1 MSWDIVGKRKWFL
14 VLSAVLL
21 IPGIVSLL
29 IPPSLTL
36 GLEFSS
42 GSALEVRFEDTVQFT
57 ESDVRAVMESMDHPE
72 AIIQVTGDN
81 GLLIRTDTLREA
93 IGDRPSEQSQIRD
106 ALNDQI
112 GPLTAEGFSFESVSP
127 VVARETVVR
136 TIWASVA
143 ATIGILIYVTWA
155 FRNVPNPV
163 RYGLAAIVALVHDVV
178 IVIGIFSIL
187 GKALGIEVD
196 VIFMVGLLT
205 IAGYSV
211 NDTIVVFDRIREN
224 VARSVNQDRPLS
236 VVINT
241 SLLES
246 MARSLNTSLTTMLV
260 IVALL
265 LIGGSTIR
273 PFLLVLACGVVIG
286 TYSSIFVAS
295 QFLGD
300 VGPRRTASPAAPATP
315 SHLASR
321 CLCQFGVSTNR
332 PTCAPSAMASQAAC
346 QCSKGNRLATTGRA
360 LPCCTKS
367 SADFRSSL
375 PAPDEP
381 RMAASRNMTS
391 ANGRGTSC
399 PLNSP
404 RSTSL
409 PYWPKHRNVERKMG
423 DPTVSSATS
432 TPASSVRA
440 STTSEKST
448 SPMQS
453 AWSAPKSS
461 SAPVFDSLLVT
472 A

>member
-14 VLSAVLL
+14 VLSALLL
-21 IPGIVSLL
+21 IPGIISLL
-29 IPPSLTL
+29 IPPSLNL

-42 GSALEVRFEDTVQFT
+42 GSALEVRFDERVQFT
-57 ESDVRAVMESMDHPE
+57 ESEVRVVLESMGHPE

-93 IGDRPSEQSQIRD
+93 VGDLQSEQSQIRD
-106 ALNDQI
+106 ALNERI
-112 GPLTAEGFSFESVSP
+112 GPITSEGFSFESVSP
-127 VVARETVVR
+127 LVARETVVK
-136 TIWASVA
+136 TIWASIA
-143 ATIGILIYVTWA
+143 AAIGILVYVTWA

-187 GKALGIEVD
+187 GKALDIEVD

-224 VARSVNQDRPLS
+224 VARSVNQDRPLAT
-236 VVINT
+236 VINT

-295 QFLGD
+295 QFLVMWDRGELRRLL
-300 VGPRRTASPAAPATP
+300 PRRRQAT
-315 SHLASR
+315 
-321 CLCQFGVSTNR
+321 
-332 PTCAPSAMASQAAC
+332 
-346 QCSKGNRLATTGRA
+346 
-360 LPCCTKS
+360 
-367 SADFRSSL
+367 
-375 PAPDEP
+375 
-381 RMAASRNMTS
+381 
-391 ANGRGTSC
+391 
-399 PLNSP
+399 
-404 RSTSL
+404 
-409 PYWPKHRNVERKMG
+409 
-423 DPTVSSATS
+423 
-432 TPASSVRA
+432 
-440 STTSEKST
+440 
-448 SPMQS
+448 
-453 AWSAPKSS
+453 
-461 SAPVFDSLLVT
+461 
-472 A
+472 

>member
-14 VLSAVLL
+14 VLSALLL
-21 IPGIVSLL
+21 IPGIISLL
-29 IPPSLTL
+29 IPPSLNL

-42 GSALEVRFEDTVQFT
+42 GSALEVRFDERVQFT
-57 ESDVRAVMESMDHPE
+57 ESEVRVVLESMGHPE

-93 IGDRPSEQSQIRD
+93 VGDLASEQSQIRD
-106 ALNDQI
+106 ALNERI
-112 GPLTAEGFSFESVSP
+112 GPITSEGFSFESVSP
-127 VVARETVVR
+127 LVARETVVK
-136 TIWASVA
+136 TIWASIA
-143 ATIGILIYVTWA
+143 AAIGILVYVTWA

-187 GKALGIEVD
+187 GKALDIEVD

-224 VARSVNQDRPLS
+224 VARSVNQDRPLAT
-236 VVINT
+236 VINT

-295 QFLGD
+295 QFLVMWDRGELRRLL
-300 VGPRRTASPAAPATP
+300 PRRRQAT
-315 SHLASR
+315 
-321 CLCQFGVSTNR
+321 
-332 PTCAPSAMASQAAC
+332 
-346 QCSKGNRLATTGRA
+346 
-360 LPCCTKS
+360 
-367 SADFRSSL
+367 
-375 PAPDEP
+375 
-381 RMAASRNMTS
+381 
-391 ANGRGTSC
+391 
-399 PLNSP
+399 
-404 RSTSL
+404 
-409 PYWPKHRNVERKMG
+409 
-423 DPTVSSATS
+423 
-432 TPASSVRA
+432 
-440 STTSEKST
+440 
-448 SPMQS
+448 
-453 AWSAPKSS
+453 
-461 SAPVFDSLLVT
+461 
-472 A
+472 

>member
-1 MSWDIVGKRKWFL
+1 MVSWDIVGKRKWFL
-14 VLSAVLL
+14 VLSALLL
-21 IPGIVSLL
+21 IPGIISLL
-29 IPPSLTL
+29 IPPSLNL

-42 GSALEVRFEDTVQFT
+42 GSALEVRFDERVQFT
-57 ESDVRAVMESMDHPE
+57 ESEVRVVLESMGHPE

-93 IGDRPSEQSQIRD
+93 VGDLASEQSQIRD
-106 ALNDQI
+106 ALNERI
-112 GPLTAEGFSFESVSP
+112 GPITSEGFSFESVSP
-127 VVARETVVR
+127 LVARETVVK
-136 TIWASVA
+136 TIWASIA
-143 ATIGILIYVTWA
+143 AAIGILVYVTWA

-224 VARSVNQDRPLS
+224 VARSVNQDRPLAT
-236 VVINT
+236 VINT

-295 QFLGD
+295 QFLVMWDRGELRRLL
-300 VGPRRTASPAAPATP
+300 PRRRQAT
-315 SHLASR
+315 
-321 CLCQFGVSTNR
+321 
-332 PTCAPSAMASQAAC
+332 
-346 QCSKGNRLATTGRA
+346 
-360 LPCCTKS
+360 
-367 SADFRSSL
+367 
-375 PAPDEP
+375 
-381 RMAASRNMTS
+381 
-391 ANGRGTSC
+391 
-399 PLNSP
+399 
-404 RSTSL
+404 
-409 PYWPKHRNVERKMG
+409 
-423 DPTVSSATS
+423 
-432 TPASSVRA
+432 
-440 STTSEKST
+440 
-448 SPMQS
+448 
-453 AWSAPKSS
+453 
-461 SAPVFDSLLVT
+461 
-472 A
+472 

>member
-14 VLSAVLL
+14 VLSALLL
-21 IPGIVSLL
+21 IPGIISLL

-42 GSALEVRFEDTVQFT
+42 GSALEVRFDERVQFT
-57 ESDVRAVMESMDHPE
+57 ESEVRVVLESMRHPE

-81 GLLIRTDTLREA
+81 GLLIRTETLQEA
-93 IGDRPSEQSQIRD
+93 VGDLPSEQSQIRD
-106 ALNDQI
+106 ALNERI
-112 GPLTAEGFSFESVSP
+112 GPITSEGFSFESVSP
-127 VVARETVVR
+127 LVARETVVK
-136 TIWASVA
+136 TIWASIA
-143 ATIGILIYVTWA
+143 AAIGILVYVTWA

-224 VARSVNQDRPLS
+224 VGRSVNHDRPLAT
-236 VVINT
+236 VINT

-273 PFLLVLACGVVIG
+273 PFLLVLACGVVVG

-295 QFLGD
+295 QFLVMWDRGELRRLL
-300 VGPRRTASPAAPATP
+300 PRRRQAT
-315 SHLASR
+315 
-321 CLCQFGVSTNR
+321 
-332 PTCAPSAMASQAAC
+332 
-346 QCSKGNRLATTGRA
+346 
-360 LPCCTKS
+360 
-367 SADFRSSL
+367 
-375 PAPDEP
+375 
-381 RMAASRNMTS
+381 
-391 ANGRGTSC
+391 
-399 PLNSP
+399 
-404 RSTSL
+404 
-409 PYWPKHRNVERKMG
+409 
-423 DPTVSSATS
+423 
-432 TPASSVRA
+432 
-440 STTSEKST
+440 
-448 SPMQS
+448 
-453 AWSAPKSS
+453 
-461 SAPVFDSLLVT
+461 
-472 A
+472 

>member
-14 VLSAVLL
+14 VLSALLL
-21 IPGIVSLL
+21 IPGIISLL

-42 GSALEVRFEDTVQFT
+42 GSALEVRFDERVQFT
-57 ESDVRAVMESMDHPE
+57 ESEVRVVLESMRHPE

-81 GLLIRTDTLREA
+81 GLLIRTDPLREA
-93 IGDRPSEQSQIRD
+93 VGDLPSEQSQIRD
-106 ALNDQI
+106 ALNERI
-112 GPLTAEGFSFESVSP
+112 GPITSEGFSFESVSP
-127 VVARETVVR
+127 LVARETVVK
-136 TIWASVA
+136 TIWASIA
-143 ATIGILIYVTWA
+143 AAIGILVYVTWA

-224 VARSVNQDRPLS
+224 VGRSVNHDRPLAT
-236 VVINT
+236 VINT

-273 PFLLVLACGVVIG
+273 PFLLVLACGVVVG

-295 QFLGD
+295 QFLVMWDRGELRRLL
-300 VGPRRTASPAAPATP
+300 PRRRQAT
-315 SHLASR
+315 
-321 CLCQFGVSTNR
+321 
-332 PTCAPSAMASQAAC
+332 
-346 QCSKGNRLATTGRA
+346 
-360 LPCCTKS
+360 
-367 SADFRSSL
+367 
-375 PAPDEP
+375 
-381 RMAASRNMTS
+381 
-391 ANGRGTSC
+391 
-399 PLNSP
+399 
-404 RSTSL
+404 
-409 PYWPKHRNVERKMG
+409 
-423 DPTVSSATS
+423 
-432 TPASSVRA
+432 
-440 STTSEKST
+440 
-448 SPMQS
+448 
-453 AWSAPKSS
+453 
-461 SAPVFDSLLVT
+461 
-472 A
+472 

>member
-1 MSWDIVGKRKWFL
+1 M
-14 VLSAVLL
+14 VLSAILL
-21 IPGIVSLL
+21 IPGVVSLL

-42 GSALEVRFEDTVQFT
+42 GSALEVRFEEGVEFT
-57 ESDVRAVMESMDHPE
+57 ESDARIVLESMNHPE

-81 GLLIRTDTLREA
+81 GLLIRTDTLQEA
-93 IGDRPSEQSQIRD
+93 IGDRPSEQSEIRD
-106 ALNDQI
+106 ALSEQI
-112 GPLTAEGFSFESVSP
+112 GPIAPEGFSFESVSP

-136 TIWASVA
+136 TIWAAVA

-187 GKALGIEVD
+187 GKVLGVEVD

-224 VARSVNQDRPLS
+224 VARSANQDRPLS
-236 VVINT
+236 AIVNT

-265 LIGGSTIR
+265 LIGGATIR

-295 QFLGD
+295 QFLVMWDQGELRRLL
-300 VGPRRTASPAAPATP
+300 PRRRQAT
-315 SHLASR
+315 
-321 CLCQFGVSTNR
+321 
-332 PTCAPSAMASQAAC
+332 
-346 QCSKGNRLATTGRA
+346 
-360 LPCCTKS
+360 
-367 SADFRSSL
+367 
-375 PAPDEP
+375 
-381 RMAASRNMTS
+381 
-391 ANGRGTSC
+391 
-399 PLNSP
+399 
-404 RSTSL
+404 
-409 PYWPKHRNVERKMG
+409 
-423 DPTVSSATS
+423 
-432 TPASSVRA
+432 
-440 STTSEKST
+440 
-448 SPMQS
+448 
-453 AWSAPKSS
+453 
-461 SAPVFDSLLVT
+461 
-472 A
+472 

>member
-14 VLSAVLL
+14 VLSALLL
-21 IPGIVSLL
+21 IPGIISLL

-42 GSALEVRFEDTVQFT
+42 GSALEVRFDERVQFT
-57 ESDVRAVMESMDHPE
+57 VSEVRVVLESMGHPE

-81 GLLIRTDTLREA
+81 GLLIRTNTLREA
-93 IGDRPSEQSQIRD
+93 VGDLQSEQSQIRD
-106 ALNDQI
+106 ALNERI
-112 GPLTAEGFSFESVSP
+112 GPITSEGFSFESVSP
-127 VVARETVVR
+127 LVARETVVK
-136 TIWASVA
+136 TIWASIA
-143 ATIGILIYVTWA
+143 AAIGILVYVTWA

-187 GKALGIEVD
+187 GKALDIEVD

-224 VARSVNQDRPLS
+224 VARSVNQDRPLAT
-236 VVINT
+236 VINT

-295 QFLGD
+295 QFLVMWDRGELRRLL
-300 VGPRRTASPAAPATP
+300 PRRRQAT
-315 SHLASR
+315 
-321 CLCQFGVSTNR
+321 
-332 PTCAPSAMASQAAC
+332 
-346 QCSKGNRLATTGRA
+346 
-360 LPCCTKS
+360 
-367 SADFRSSL
+367 
-375 PAPDEP
+375 
-381 RMAASRNMTS
+381 
-391 ANGRGTSC
+391 
-399 PLNSP
+399 
-404 RSTSL
+404 
-409 PYWPKHRNVERKMG
+409 
-423 DPTVSSATS
+423 
-432 TPASSVRA
+432 
-440 STTSEKST
+440 
-448 SPMQS
+448 
-453 AWSAPKSS
+453 
-461 SAPVFDSLLVT
+461 
-472 A
+472 

>member
-14 VLSAVLL
+14 VLSALLL
-21 IPGIVSLL
+21 IPGIISLL

-42 GSALEVRFEDTVQFT
+42 GSALEVRFDERVQFT
-57 ESDVRAVMESMDHPE
+57 ESEVRVVLESMGHPE

-81 GLLIRTDTLREA
+81 GLLIRTETLREA
-93 IGDRPSEQSQIRD
+93 VGDLPSEQSQIRD
-106 ALNDQI
+106 ALNERI
-112 GPLTAEGFSFESVSP
+112 GPITSEGFSFESVSP
-127 VVARETVVR
+127 LVARETVVK
-136 TIWASVA
+136 TIWASIA
-143 ATIGILIYVTWA
+143 AAIGILVYVTWA

-224 VARSVNQDRPLS
+224 VGRSVNHDRPLAT
-236 VVINT
+236 VINT

-273 PFLLVLACGVVIG
+273 PFLLVLACGVVVG

-295 QFLGD
+295 QFLVMWDRGELRRLL
-300 VGPRRTASPAAPATP
+300 PRRRQAT
-315 SHLASR
+315 
-321 CLCQFGVSTNR
+321 
-332 PTCAPSAMASQAAC
+332 
-346 QCSKGNRLATTGRA
+346 
-360 LPCCTKS
+360 
-367 SADFRSSL
+367 
-375 PAPDEP
+375 
-381 RMAASRNMTS
+381 
-391 ANGRGTSC
+391 
-399 PLNSP
+399 
-404 RSTSL
+404 
-409 PYWPKHRNVERKMG
+409 
-423 DPTVSSATS
+423 
-432 TPASSVRA
+432 
-440 STTSEKST
+440 
-448 SPMQS
+448 
-453 AWSAPKSS
+453 
-461 SAPVFDSLLVT
+461 
-472 A
+472 

>member
-14 VLSAVLL
+14 VLSAFLL

-42 GSALEVRFEDTVQFT
+42 GSALEVRFEEEVEFT
-57 ESDVRAVMESMDHPE
+57 ESEARAVLESMGHPE

-81 GLLIRTDTLREA
+81 GLLIRTDTLQEA

-106 ALNDQI
+106 ALSEQI
-112 GPLTAEGFSFESVSP
+112 GPITPEGFSFESVSP

-163 RYGLAAIVALVHDVV
+163 RYGVAAIVALVHDVV

-224 VARSVNQDRPLS
+224 VTRSANQDRPLS
-236 VVINT
+236 TIVNT

-295 QFLGD
+295 QFLVMWDRGELRRLL
-300 VGPRRTASPAAPATP
+300 PRRRQAT
-315 SHLASR
+315 
-321 CLCQFGVSTNR
+321 
-332 PTCAPSAMASQAAC
+332 
-346 QCSKGNRLATTGRA
+346 
-360 LPCCTKS
+360 
-367 SADFRSSL
+367 
-375 PAPDEP
+375 
-381 RMAASRNMTS
+381 
-391 ANGRGTSC
+391 
-399 PLNSP
+399 
-404 RSTSL
+404 
-409 PYWPKHRNVERKMG
+409 
-423 DPTVSSATS
+423 
-432 TPASSVRA
+432 
-440 STTSEKST
+440 
-448 SPMQS
+448 
-453 AWSAPKSS
+453 
-461 SAPVFDSLLVT
+461 
-472 A
+472 

>member
-93 IGDRPSEQSQIRD
+93 IGDRPSEQSQIRN
-106 ALNDQI
+106 ALNDRI

-211 NDTIVVFDRIREN
+211 NDTIVVFDRIRGKCCPF
-224 VARSVNQDRPLS
+224 RQPRP
-236 VVINT
+236 
-241 SLLES
+241 
-246 MARSLNTSLTTMLV
+246 ALV
-260 IVALL
+260 RRHQYKPV
-265 LIGGSTIR
+265 GVYG
-273 PFLLVLACGVVIG
+273 PLA
-286 TYSSIFVAS
+286 
-295 QFLGD
+295 
-300 VGPRRTASPAAPATP
+300 
-315 SHLASR
+315 
-321 CLCQFGVSTNR
+321 
-332 PTCAPSAMASQAAC
+332 
-346 QCSKGNRLATTGRA
+346 
-360 LPCCTKS
+360 
-367 SADFRSSL
+367 
-375 PAPDEP
+375 
-381 RMAASRNMTS
+381 
-391 ANGRGTSC
+391 
-399 PLNSP
+399 
-404 RSTSL
+404 
-409 PYWPKHRNVERKMG
+409 
-423 DPTVSSATS
+423 
-432 TPASSVRA
+432 
-440 STTSEKST
+440 
-448 SPMQS
+448 
-453 AWSAPKSS
+453 
-461 SAPVFDSLLVT
+461 
-472 A
+472 

>member
-1 MSWDIVGKRKWFL
+1 MSWDIVSKRKWFL
-14 VLSAVLL
+14 VLSAILL
-21 IPGIVSLL
+21 IPGVVSLL

-42 GSALEVRFEDTVQFT
+42 GSALEVRFEEGVEFT
-57 ESDVRAVMESMDHPE
+57 ESDARMVLESMNHPE
-72 AIIQVTGDN
+72 AIIQVTGNN
-81 GLLIRTDTLREA
+81 GLLIRTDTLQEA
-93 IGDRPSEQSQIRD
+93 IGDRPSEQSEIRD
-106 ALNDQI
+106 ALSEQI
-112 GPLTAEGFSFESVSP
+112 GPIATEGFSFESVSP

-187 GKALGIEVD
+187 GKVLGVEVD

-224 VARSVNQDRPLS
+224 VARSANQDRPLS
-236 VVINT
+236 AIVNT

-265 LIGGSTIR
+265 LIGGATIR

-295 QFLGD
+295 QFLVMWDQGELRRLL
-300 VGPRRTASPAAPATP
+300 PRRRQAT
-315 SHLASR
+315 
-321 CLCQFGVSTNR
+321 
-332 PTCAPSAMASQAAC
+332 
-346 QCSKGNRLATTGRA
+346 
-360 LPCCTKS
+360 
-367 SADFRSSL
+367 
-375 PAPDEP
+375 
-381 RMAASRNMTS
+381 
-391 ANGRGTSC
+391 
-399 PLNSP
+399 
-404 RSTSL
+404 
-409 PYWPKHRNVERKMG
+409 
-423 DPTVSSATS
+423 
-432 TPASSVRA
+432 
-440 STTSEKST
+440 
-448 SPMQS
+448 
-453 AWSAPKSS
+453 
-461 SAPVFDSLLVT
+461 
-472 A
+472 

>member
-14 VLSAVLL
+14 VLSALLL
-21 IPGIVSLL
+21 IPGIISLL

-42 GSALEVRFEDTVQFT
+42 GSALEVRFDERVQFT
-57 ESDVRAVMESMDHPE
+57 VSEIRVVLESTGHPE

-93 IGDRPSEQSQIRD
+93 VGDLQSEQSQIRD
-106 ALNDQI
+106 ALNERI
-112 GPLTAEGFSFESVSP
+112 GPITSEGFSFESVSP
-127 VVARETVVR
+127 LVARETVVK
-136 TIWASVA
+136 TIWASIA
-143 ATIGILIYVTWA
+143 AAIGILVYVTWA
-155 FRNVPNPV
+155 FRNVPNPM

-187 GKALGIEVD
+187 GKALDIEVD

-224 VARSVNQDRPLS
+224 VARSVNQDRPLAT
-236 VVINT
+236 VINT

-295 QFLGD
+295 QFLVMWDRGELRRLL
-300 VGPRRTASPAAPATP
+300 PRRRQAT
-315 SHLASR
+315 
-321 CLCQFGVSTNR
+321 
-332 PTCAPSAMASQAAC
+332 
-346 QCSKGNRLATTGRA
+346 
-360 LPCCTKS
+360 
-367 SADFRSSL
+367 
-375 PAPDEP
+375 
-381 RMAASRNMTS
+381 
-391 ANGRGTSC
+391 
-399 PLNSP
+399 
-404 RSTSL
+404 
-409 PYWPKHRNVERKMG
+409 
-423 DPTVSSATS
+423 
-432 TPASSVRA
+432 
-440 STTSEKST
+440 
-448 SPMQS
+448 
-453 AWSAPKSS
+453 
-461 SAPVFDSLLVT
+461 
-472 A
+472 

>member
-1 MSWDIVGKRKWFL
+1 MVSWDIVGKRKWFL
-14 VLSAVLL
+14 VLSALLL
-21 IPGIVSLL
+21 IPGIISLL
-29 IPPSLTL
+29 IPPSLNL

-42 GSALEVRFEDTVQFT
+42 GSALEVRFDERVQFT
-57 ESDVRAVMESMDHPE
+57 ESEVRVVLESMGHPE

-93 IGDRPSEQSQIRD
+93 VGDLASEQSQIRD
-106 ALNDQI
+106 ALNERI
-112 GPLTAEGFSFESVSP
+112 GPITSEGFSFESVSP
-127 VVARETVVR
+127 LVARETVVK
-136 TIWASVA
+136 TIWASIA
-143 ATIGILIYVTWA
+143 AAIGILVYVTWA

-224 VARSVNQDRPLS
+224 VARSVNQDRPLAT
-236 VVINT
+236 VINT

-295 QFLGD
+295 QFLVMWDQGELRRLL
-300 VGPRRTASPAAPATP
+300 PRRRQAT
-315 SHLASR
+315 
-321 CLCQFGVSTNR
+321 
-332 PTCAPSAMASQAAC
+332 
-346 QCSKGNRLATTGRA
+346 
-360 LPCCTKS
+360 
-367 SADFRSSL
+367 
-375 PAPDEP
+375 
-381 RMAASRNMTS
+381 
-391 ANGRGTSC
+391 
-399 PLNSP
+399 
-404 RSTSL
+404 
-409 PYWPKHRNVERKMG
+409 
-423 DPTVSSATS
+423 
-432 TPASSVRA
+432 
-440 STTSEKST
+440 
-448 SPMQS
+448 
-453 AWSAPKSS
+453 
-461 SAPVFDSLLVT
+461 
-472 A
+472 

>member
-14 VLSAVLL
+14 VLSALLL
-21 IPGIVSLL
+21 IPGIISLL

-42 GSALEVRFEDTVQFT
+42 GSALEVRFDERVQFT
-57 ESDVRAVMESMDHPE
+57 VSEVRVVLESMGHPE

-93 IGDRPSEQSQIRD
+93 VGDLQSEQSQIRD
-106 ALNDQI
+106 ALNERI
-112 GPLTAEGFSFESVSP
+112 GPITSEGFSFESVSP
-127 VVARETVVR
+127 LVARETVVK
-136 TIWASVA
+136 TIWASIA
-143 ATIGILIYVTWA
+143 AAIGILVYVTWA

-187 GKALGIEVD
+187 GKALDIEVD

-224 VARSVNQDRPLS
+224 VARSVNQDRPLTT
-236 VVINT
+236 VINT

-295 QFLGD
+295 QFLVMWDRGELRRLL
-300 VGPRRTASPAAPATP
+300 PRRRQAT
-315 SHLASR
+315 
-321 CLCQFGVSTNR
+321 
-332 PTCAPSAMASQAAC
+332 
-346 QCSKGNRLATTGRA
+346 
-360 LPCCTKS
+360 
-367 SADFRSSL
+367 
-375 PAPDEP
+375 
-381 RMAASRNMTS
+381 
-391 ANGRGTSC
+391 
-399 PLNSP
+399 
-404 RSTSL
+404 
-409 PYWPKHRNVERKMG
+409 
-423 DPTVSSATS
+423 
-432 TPASSVRA
+432 
-440 STTSEKST
+440 
-448 SPMQS
+448 
-453 AWSAPKSS
+453 
-461 SAPVFDSLLVT
+461 
-472 A
+472 

>member
-1 MSWDIVGKRKWFL
+1 MSWDIVSKRKWFL
-14 VLSAVLL
+14 VLSAFLL

-42 GSALEVRFEDTVQFT
+42 GSALEVRFEEEVEFT
-57 ESDVRAVMESMDHPE
+57 ESEARAVLESMGHPE

-81 GLLIRTDTLREA
+81 GLLIRTDTLQEA

-106 ALNDQI
+106 ALNEQV
-112 GPLTAEGFSFESVSP
+112 GPITPEGFSFESVSP

-163 RYGLAAIVALVHDVV
+163 RYGVAAIVALVHDVV

-224 VARSVNQDRPLS
+224 VTRSANQDRPLS
-236 VVINT
+236 TIVNT

-295 QFLGD
+295 QFLVMWDRGELRRLL
-300 VGPRRTASPAAPATP
+300 PRRRQAT
-315 SHLASR
+315 
-321 CLCQFGVSTNR
+321 
-332 PTCAPSAMASQAAC
+332 
-346 QCSKGNRLATTGRA
+346 
-360 LPCCTKS
+360 
-367 SADFRSSL
+367 
-375 PAPDEP
+375 
-381 RMAASRNMTS
+381 
-391 ANGRGTSC
+391 
-399 PLNSP
+399 
-404 RSTSL
+404 
-409 PYWPKHRNVERKMG
+409 
-423 DPTVSSATS
+423 
-432 TPASSVRA
+432 
-440 STTSEKST
+440 
-448 SPMQS
+448 
-453 AWSAPKSS
+453 
-461 SAPVFDSLLVT
+461 
-472 A
+472 

>member
-1 MSWDIVGKRKWFL
+1 MTWDIVGKRKWFL
-14 VLSAVLL
+14 VLSAILL

-42 GSALEVRFEDTVQFT
+42 GSALEVRFQEQVEFT
-57 ESDVRAVMESMDHPE
+57 ESDVRLVLDSMNHPE

-81 GLLIRTDTLREA
+81 GLLLRTDTLQEA

-106 ALNDQI
+106 ALTEQI
-112 GPLTAEGFSFESVSP
+112 GPLTPEGFSFESVSP

-187 GKALGIEVD
+187 GKVLGIEVD

-224 VARSVNQDRPLS
+224 VARSVNQDRPLPN
-236 VVINT
+236 VINA

-265 LIGGSTIR
+265 LIGGSTIV

-286 TYSSIFVAS
+286 TYSSMFVAS
-295 QFLGD
+295 QFLVMWDRGELRRLL
-300 VGPRRTASPAAPATP
+300 PRRRQAT
-315 SHLASR
+315 
-321 CLCQFGVSTNR
+321 
-332 PTCAPSAMASQAAC
+332 
-346 QCSKGNRLATTGRA
+346 
-360 LPCCTKS
+360 
-367 SADFRSSL
+367 
-375 PAPDEP
+375 
-381 RMAASRNMTS
+381 
-391 ANGRGTSC
+391 
-399 PLNSP
+399 
-404 RSTSL
+404 
-409 PYWPKHRNVERKMG
+409 
-423 DPTVSSATS
+423 
-432 TPASSVRA
+432 
-440 STTSEKST
+440 
-448 SPMQS
+448 
-453 AWSAPKSS
+453 
-461 SAPVFDSLLVT
+461 
-472 A
+472 

>member
-14 VLSAVLL
+14 VLSALLL
-21 IPGIVSLL
+21 IPGIISLL

-42 GSALEVRFEDTVQFT
+42 GSALEVRFDERVQFT
-57 ESDVRAVMESMDHPE
+57 VSEVRVVLESMGHPE

-93 IGDRPSEQSQIRD
+93 VGDLQSEQSQIRD
-106 ALNDQI
+106 ALKGQI
-112 GPLTAEGFSFESVSP
+112 GPIASEGFSFESVSP
-127 VVARETVVR
+127 LVARETVVK
-136 TIWASVA
+136 TIWASIA
-143 ATIGILIYVTWA
+143 AAIGILVYVTWA

-187 GKALGIEVD
+187 GKALDIEVD

-224 VARSVNQDRPLS
+224 VARSVNQDRPLAT
-236 VVINT
+236 VINT

-295 QFLGD
+295 QFLVMWDRGELRRLL
-300 VGPRRTASPAAPATP
+300 PRRRQAT
-315 SHLASR
+315 
-321 CLCQFGVSTNR
+321 
-332 PTCAPSAMASQAAC
+332 
-346 QCSKGNRLATTGRA
+346 
-360 LPCCTKS
+360 
-367 SADFRSSL
+367 
-375 PAPDEP
+375 
-381 RMAASRNMTS
+381 
-391 ANGRGTSC
+391 
-399 PLNSP
+399 
-404 RSTSL
+404 
-409 PYWPKHRNVERKMG
+409 
-423 DPTVSSATS
+423 
-432 TPASSVRA
+432 
-440 STTSEKST
+440 
-448 SPMQS
+448 
-453 AWSAPKSS
+453 
-461 SAPVFDSLLVT
+461 
-472 A
+472 

>member
-14 VLSAVLL
+14 VLSALLL
-21 IPGIVSLL
+21 IPGIISLL

-42 GSALEVRFEDTVQFT
+42 GSALEVRFDERVQFT
-57 ESDVRAVMESMDHPE
+57 VSEVRVVLESMGHPE

-93 IGDRPSEQSQIRD
+93 VGDLQSEQSQIRD
-106 ALNDQI
+106 ALNERI
-112 GPLTAEGFSFESVSP
+112 GPITSEGFSFESVSP
-127 VVARETVVR
+127 LVARETVVK
-136 TIWASVA
+136 TIWASIA
-143 ATIGILIYVTWA
+143 AAIGILVYVTWA

-187 GKALGIEVD
+187 GKALDIEVD

-224 VARSVNQDRPLS
+224 VARSVNQDRPLAT
-236 VVINT
+236 VINT

-295 QFLGD
+295 QFLVMWDRGELRRLL
-300 VGPRRTASPAAPATP
+300 PRRRQAT
-315 SHLASR
+315 
-321 CLCQFGVSTNR
+321 
-332 PTCAPSAMASQAAC
+332 
-346 QCSKGNRLATTGRA
+346 
-360 LPCCTKS
+360 
-367 SADFRSSL
+367 
-375 PAPDEP
+375 
-381 RMAASRNMTS
+381 
-391 ANGRGTSC
+391 
-399 PLNSP
+399 
-404 RSTSL
+404 
-409 PYWPKHRNVERKMG
+409 
-423 DPTVSSATS
+423 
-432 TPASSVRA
+432 
-440 STTSEKST
+440 
-448 SPMQS
+448 
-453 AWSAPKSS
+453 
-461 SAPVFDSLLVT
+461 
-472 A
+472 

>member
-1 MSWDIVGKRKWFL
+1 MTWDIVGKRKWFL
-14 VLSAVLL
+14 VLSAILL
-21 IPGIVSLL
+21 IPGVVSLL

-42 GSALEVRFEDTVQFT
+42 GSALEVRFQEQVEFT
-57 ESDVRAVMESMDHPE
+57 ESDVRLVLDSMNHPE

-81 GLLIRTDTLREA
+81 GLLLRTDTLQEA

-106 ALNDQI
+106 ALTEQI
-112 GPLTAEGFSFESVSP
+112 GPLTPEGFSFESVSP

-187 GKALGIEVD
+187 GKVLGIEVD

-224 VARSVNQDRPLS
+224 VARSVNQDRPLPD
-236 VVINT
+236 VINA

-265 LIGGSTIR
+265 LIGGSTIV

-286 TYSSIFVAS
+286 TYSSMFVAS
-295 QFLGD
+295 QFLVMWDRGELRRLL
-300 VGPRRTASPAAPATP
+300 PRRRQAT
-315 SHLASR
+315 
-321 CLCQFGVSTNR
+321 
-332 PTCAPSAMASQAAC
+332 
-346 QCSKGNRLATTGRA
+346 
-360 LPCCTKS
+360 
-367 SADFRSSL
+367 
-375 PAPDEP
+375 
-381 RMAASRNMTS
+381 
-391 ANGRGTSC
+391 
-399 PLNSP
+399 
-404 RSTSL
+404 
-409 PYWPKHRNVERKMG
+409 
-423 DPTVSSATS
+423 
-432 TPASSVRA
+432 
-440 STTSEKST
+440 
-448 SPMQS
+448 
-453 AWSAPKSS
+453 
-461 SAPVFDSLLVT
+461 
-472 A
+472 

>member
-14 VLSAVLL
+14 VLSAILL
-21 IPGIVSLL
+21 IPGVVSLL

-42 GSALEVRFEDTVQFT
+42 GSALEVRFEEGVEFT
-57 ESDVRAVMESMDHPE
+57 ESDARIVLESMNHPE

-81 GLLIRTDTLREA
+81 GLLIRTDTLQEA
-93 IGDRPSEQSQIRD
+93 IGDRPSEQSEIRD
-106 ALNDQI
+106 ALSEQI
-112 GPLTAEGFSFESVSP
+112 GPIATEGFSFESVSP

-187 GKALGIEVD
+187 GKVLGVEVD

-224 VARSVNQDRPLS
+224 VARSANQDRPLS
-236 VVINT
+236 AIVNT

-265 LIGGSTIR
+265 LIGGATIR

-295 QFLGD
+295 QFLVMWDQGELRRLL
-300 VGPRRTASPAAPATP
+300 PRRRQAT
-315 SHLASR
+315 
-321 CLCQFGVSTNR
+321 
-332 PTCAPSAMASQAAC
+332 
-346 QCSKGNRLATTGRA
+346 
-360 LPCCTKS
+360 
-367 SADFRSSL
+367 
-375 PAPDEP
+375 
-381 RMAASRNMTS
+381 
-391 ANGRGTSC
+391 
-399 PLNSP
+399 
-404 RSTSL
+404 
-409 PYWPKHRNVERKMG
+409 
-423 DPTVSSATS
+423 
-432 TPASSVRA
+432 
-440 STTSEKST
+440 
-448 SPMQS
+448 
-453 AWSAPKSS
+453 
-461 SAPVFDSLLVT
+461 
-472 A
+472 

>member
-1 MSWDIVGKRKWFL
+1 MSSDIVGKRKWFL
-14 VLSAVLL
+14 VLSALLL
-21 IPGIVSLL
+21 IPGIISLL

-42 GSALEVRFEDTVQFT
+42 GSALEVRFDERVQFT
-57 ESDVRAVMESMDHPE
+57 VSEVRVVLESMGHPE

-93 IGDRPSEQSQIRD
+93 VGDLQSEQSEIRD
-106 ALNDQI
+106 ALNQRI
-112 GPLTAEGFSFESVSP
+112 GPITSEGFSFESVSP
-127 VVARETVVR
+127 LVARETVVK
-136 TIWASVA
+136 TIWASIA
-143 ATIGILIYVTWA
+143 AAIGILVYVTWA

-224 VARSVNQDRPLS
+224 VARSVNQDRPLAT
-236 VVINT
+236 VINT

-295 QFLGD
+295 QFLVMWDRGELRRLL
-300 VGPRRTASPAAPATP
+300 PRRRQAT
-315 SHLASR
+315 
-321 CLCQFGVSTNR
+321 
-332 PTCAPSAMASQAAC
+332 
-346 QCSKGNRLATTGRA
+346 
-360 LPCCTKS
+360 
-367 SADFRSSL
+367 
-375 PAPDEP
+375 
-381 RMAASRNMTS
+381 
-391 ANGRGTSC
+391 
-399 PLNSP
+399 
-404 RSTSL
+404 
-409 PYWPKHRNVERKMG
+409 
-423 DPTVSSATS
+423 
-432 TPASSVRA
+432 
-440 STTSEKST
+440 
-448 SPMQS
+448 
-453 AWSAPKSS
+453 
-461 SAPVFDSLLVT
+461 
-472 A
+472 

>member
-1 MSWDIVGKRKWFL
+1 MTWDIVGKRKWFL
-14 VLSAVLL
+14 VLSAILL
-21 IPGIVSLL
+21 IPGVVSLL

-42 GSALEVRFEDTVQFT
+42 GSALEVRFQEQVEFT
-57 ESDVRAVMESMDHPE
+57 ESDVRLVLDSMNHPE

-81 GLLIRTDTLREA
+81 GLLLRTDTLQEA

-106 ALNDQI
+106 ALTEQI
-112 GPLTAEGFSFESVSP
+112 GPLTPEGFSFESVSP

-187 GKALGIEVD
+187 GKVLGIEVD

-224 VARSVNQDRPLS
+224 VARSVNQDRPLPD
-236 VVINT
+236 VINA

-265 LIGGSTIR
+265 LIGGSTIA

-286 TYSSIFVAS
+286 TYSSMFVAS
-295 QFLGD
+295 QFLVMWDRGELRRLL
-300 VGPRRTASPAAPATP
+300 PRRRQAT
-315 SHLASR
+315 
-321 CLCQFGVSTNR
+321 
-332 PTCAPSAMASQAAC
+332 
-346 QCSKGNRLATTGRA
+346 
-360 LPCCTKS
+360 
-367 SADFRSSL
+367 
-375 PAPDEP
+375 
-381 RMAASRNMTS
+381 
-391 ANGRGTSC
+391 
-399 PLNSP
+399 
-404 RSTSL
+404 
-409 PYWPKHRNVERKMG
+409 
-423 DPTVSSATS
+423 
-432 TPASSVRA
+432 
-440 STTSEKST
+440 
-448 SPMQS
+448 
-453 AWSAPKSS
+453 
-461 SAPVFDSLLVT
+461 
-472 A
+472 

>member
-1 MSWDIVGKRKWFL
+1 MSSDIVGKRKWFL
-14 VLSAVLL
+14 VLSALLL
-21 IPGIVSLL
+21 IPGIISLL

-42 GSALEVRFEDTVQFT
+42 GSALEVRFDERVQFT
-57 ESDVRAVMESMDHPE
+57 VSEVRVVLESMGHPE

-93 IGDRPSEQSQIRD
+93 VGDLQSEQSEIRD
-106 ALNDQI
+106 ALNQRI
-112 GPLTAEGFSFESVSP
+112 GPITSEGFSFESVSP
-127 VVARETVVR
+127 LVARETVVK
-136 TIWASVA
+136 TIWASIA
-143 ATIGILIYVTWA
+143 AAIGILVYVTWA

-187 GKALGIEVD
+187 GKALDIEVD

-224 VARSVNQDRPLS
+224 VARSVNQDRPLAT
-236 VVINT
+236 VINT

-295 QFLGD
+295 QFLVMWDRGELRRLL
-300 VGPRRTASPAAPATP
+300 PRRRQAT
-315 SHLASR
+315 
-321 CLCQFGVSTNR
+321 
-332 PTCAPSAMASQAAC
+332 
-346 QCSKGNRLATTGRA
+346 
-360 LPCCTKS
+360 
-367 SADFRSSL
+367 
-375 PAPDEP
+375 
-381 RMAASRNMTS
+381 
-391 ANGRGTSC
+391 
-399 PLNSP
+399 
-404 RSTSL
+404 
-409 PYWPKHRNVERKMG
+409 
-423 DPTVSSATS
+423 
-432 TPASSVRA
+432 
-440 STTSEKST
+440 
-448 SPMQS
+448 
-453 AWSAPKSS
+453 
-461 SAPVFDSLLVT
+461 
-472 A
+472 

>member
-1 MSWDIVGKRKWFL
+1 MSWDIVSKRKWFL
-14 VLSAVLL
+14 VLSAILL
-21 IPGIVSLL
+21 IPGVVSLL

-42 GSALEVRFEDTVQFT
+42 GSALEVRFEEGVEFT
-57 ESDVRAVMESMDHPE
+57 ESDARIVLESMNHPE

-81 GLLIRTDTLREA
+81 GLLIRTDTLQEA
-93 IGDRPSEQSQIRD
+93 IGDRPSEQSEIRD
-106 ALNDQI
+106 ALSEQI
-112 GPLTAEGFSFESVSP
+112 GPIAPEGFSFESVSP

-136 TIWASVA
+136 TIWAAVA

-187 GKALGIEVD
+187 GKVLGVEVD

-224 VARSVNQDRPLS
+224 VARSANQDRPLS
-236 VVINT
+236 AIVNT

-265 LIGGSTIR
+265 LIGGATIR

-295 QFLGD
+295 QFLVMWDQGELRRLL
-300 VGPRRTASPAAPATP
+300 PRRRQAT
-315 SHLASR
+315 
-321 CLCQFGVSTNR
+321 
-332 PTCAPSAMASQAAC
+332 
-346 QCSKGNRLATTGRA
+346 
-360 LPCCTKS
+360 
-367 SADFRSSL
+367 
-375 PAPDEP
+375 
-381 RMAASRNMTS
+381 
-391 ANGRGTSC
+391 
-399 PLNSP
+399 
-404 RSTSL
+404 
-409 PYWPKHRNVERKMG
+409 
-423 DPTVSSATS
+423 
-432 TPASSVRA
+432 
-440 STTSEKST
+440 
-448 SPMQS
+448 
-453 AWSAPKSS
+453 
-461 SAPVFDSLLVT
+461 
-472 A
+472 

>member
-1 MSWDIVGKRKWFL
+1 MSWDIVGKRKWFI
-14 VLSAVLL
+14 VVSAILL
-21 IPGIVSLL
+21 IPGVVSLL

-42 GSALEVRFEDTVQFT
+42 GSALEVRFEEGVEFT
-57 ESDVRAVMESMDHPE
+57 ESDARIVLESMNHPE

-81 GLLIRTDTLREA
+81 GLLIRTDTLQEA
-93 IGDRPSEQSQIRD
+93 IGDRPSEQSEIRD
-106 ALNDQI
+106 ALTEQI
-112 GPLTAEGFSFESVSP
+112 GPIAPEGFSFESVSP

-187 GKALGIEVD
+187 GKVLGIEVD

-224 VARSVNQDRPLS
+224 VARSANHERPLS
-236 VVINT
+236 AIVNT

-265 LIGGSTIR
+265 LIGGPTIR

-295 QFLGD
+295 QFLVMWDQGELRRLL
-300 VGPRRTASPAAPATP
+300 PRRRQAT
-315 SHLASR
+315 
-321 CLCQFGVSTNR
+321 
-332 PTCAPSAMASQAAC
+332 
-346 QCSKGNRLATTGRA
+346 
-360 LPCCTKS
+360 
-367 SADFRSSL
+367 
-375 PAPDEP
+375 
-381 RMAASRNMTS
+381 
-391 ANGRGTSC
+391 
-399 PLNSP
+399 
-404 RSTSL
+404 
-409 PYWPKHRNVERKMG
+409 
-423 DPTVSSATS
+423 
-432 TPASSVRA
+432 
-440 STTSEKST
+440 
-448 SPMQS
+448 
-453 AWSAPKSS
+453 
-461 SAPVFDSLLVT
+461 
-472 A
+472 

>member
-14 VLSAVLL
+14 VLSAILL
-21 IPGIVSLL
+21 IPGIISLL

-42 GSALEVRFEDTVQFT
+42 GSALEVRFEETASFT
-57 ESDVRAVMESMDHPE
+57 EDDVRVVLESMGHPE

-81 GLLIRTDTLREA
+81 GLLIRTDTLQEA
-93 IGDRPSEQSQIRD
+93 IGDLPSEQSQIRD
-106 ALNDQI
+106 ALNAQV
-112 GPLTAEGFSFESVSP
+112 GPITSQGFSFESVSP
-127 VVARETVVR
+127 VVARETVVK
-136 TIWASVA
+136 TIWAAVA

-187 GKALGIEVD
+187 GKVFDVEVD

-224 VARSVNQDRPLS
+224 VARSVNQDRSLS
-236 VVINT
+236 TIVNT

-286 TYSSIFVAS
+286 TYSSMFVAS
-295 QFLGD
+295 QFLVMWDRGEL
-300 VGPRRTASPAAPATP
+300 RRLIPGRRQAT
-315 SHLASR
+315 
-321 CLCQFGVSTNR
+321 
-332 PTCAPSAMASQAAC
+332 
-346 QCSKGNRLATTGRA
+346 
-360 LPCCTKS
+360 
-367 SADFRSSL
+367 
-375 PAPDEP
+375 
-381 RMAASRNMTS
+381 
-391 ANGRGTSC
+391 
-399 PLNSP
+399 
-404 RSTSL
+404 
-409 PYWPKHRNVERKMG
+409 
-423 DPTVSSATS
+423 
-432 TPASSVRA
+432 
-440 STTSEKST
+440 
-448 SPMQS
+448 
-453 AWSAPKSS
+453 
-461 SAPVFDSLLVT
+461 
-472 A
+472 